1 MRFSSRS
8 SIIRGDQVGY
18 SNGGRTINYIL
29 QLRSYDFKEAFL
41 VLWIKD
47 KAFHAGKNCSF

>member
-1 MRFSSRS
+1 MRFYSRS

>member
-1 MRFSSRS
+1 MRFYSRS

-41 VLWIKD
+41 VFWIKD
-47 KAFHAGKNCSF
+47 KALHAGKNCSF